1 MYAREV
7 HLVEL
12 FTGETVVVSAG
23 GSQLAR
29 SDKTTTDPRKGY
41 AKIVRINVP
50 PMTKIIDVEVAE
62 TGAKVSVGV
71 QPERLRHLRVFLR
84 RGALTVDAVDE
95 EQYRRD
101 PRGYG

>member
-1 MYAREV
+1 MYAREI

-12 FTGETVVVSAG
+12 FRGETVIIAAE
-23 GSQLAR
+23 GSELAR

-41 AKIVRINVP
+41 AKIIRISLPATAKV
-50 PMTKIIDVEVAE
+50 IEVEIAE
-62 TGAKVSVGV
+62 TGEKVSVGV
-71 QPERLRHLRVFLR
+71 VPERLRHLRVFLKN
-84 RGALTVDAVDE
+84 GALTADAIDE